1 MKKGKLYSILY
12 LKCPRCNSGNLFS
25 NEKLYRRKGFFD
37 MPERC
42 SHCGLKYQ
50 PEPGFFYGA
59 MFVSYGLSIL
69 ITGLVW
75 FILTLFGFDFMAV
88 IWASVITLLISMPL
102 VFRLSRAIWINL
114 FIHFE
119 ESGWEGDNKKA
130 P

>member
-1 MKKGKLYSILY
+1 
-12 LKCPRCNSGNLFS
+12 
-25 NEKLYRRKGFFD
+25 